1 MSVTASSTSADRS
14 PDQMLELAVDGGEL
28 TVGRWG
34 DGPVQAVLS
43 HGITANHRS
52 FNRVAT
58 ALVDRGVGVVAV
70 DHRGRGGSSQVAGPY
85 GLKTH
90 AADLLAVADALD
102 ADRPVVVGH
111 SMGAWVAANAA
122 EMAPQRWAGVVA
134 IDGGLP
140 VARDLPPGAEVED
153 VLLAMIGPAMARLDM
168 AFDTV
173 DQIMALWREHPA
185 VGPLVDAA
193 ADYLRWD
200 LHEVDGKWCSR
211 VSKEAVLEDGRS
223 MLVDTEAATAMA
235 RAAIPTT
242 LLWAPRGLM
251 DETPGLLAPETVASV
266 IGPFPHVTP
275 VLVDDVNHYSIVFES
290 AAVDQIV
297 RTVVGHLEE

>member
-1 MSVTASSTSADRS
+1 MSVTTPSPSPDRA
-14 PDQMLELAVDGGEL
+14 PDQMLQVVVDGGAL

-58 ALVDRGVGVVAV
+58 ALGDRGVGVVAV

-90 AADLLAVADALD
+90 AADLVAVADALD

-111 SMGAWVAANAA
+111 SMGAWVAANAV
-122 EMAPQRWAGVVA
+122 ELAPDRWAGVVA

-140 VARDLPPGAEVED
+140 VARELPPGADVED

-168 AFDTV
+168 TFDSV
-173 DQIMALWREHPA
+173 DQVMALWRQHPA
-185 VGPLVDAA
+185 VGPLVEAA
-193 ADYLRWD
+193 GDYLRWD
-200 LHEVDGKWCSR
+200 LHEVDGQWRSR
-211 VSKEAVLEDGRS
+211 VSKAAVLEDGRS
-223 MLVDTEAATAMA
+223 MLVDTDAATAMA
-235 RAAIPTT
+235 RAASSTT

-251 DETPGLLAPETVASV
+251 DETPGLLAPEDVAAV
-266 IGPFPHVTP
+266 TDPLPHVTS
-275 VLVDDVNHYSIVFES
+275 VLVEDVNHYSIVFEA

-297 RTVVGHLEE
+297 ETIVGHLGA